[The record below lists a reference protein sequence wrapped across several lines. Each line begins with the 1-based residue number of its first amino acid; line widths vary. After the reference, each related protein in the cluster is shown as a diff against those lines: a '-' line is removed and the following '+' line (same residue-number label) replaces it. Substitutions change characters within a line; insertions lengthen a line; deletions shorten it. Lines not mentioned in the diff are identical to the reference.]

1 MDFLFVKDGLAI
13 PVEVKSG
20 KVGKLKSLH
29 QYVELSAVPLA
40 IRLYA
45 GPFQI
50 DKLTTP
56 NGTDFTLVNLPY
68 YLAGNLEKYVEKFM

>member
-1 MDFLFVKDGLAI
+1 MKDGLAI

-20 KVGKLKSLH
+20 KVGKLKSLL
-29 QYVELSAVPLA
+29 QYVELSDVKLA

-50 DKLTTP
+50 DKLKSL
-56 NGTDFTLVNLPY
+56 NGKSFTLLNIPY
-68 YLAGNLEKYVEKFM
+68 YLTDNLEKYLDRYK